1 MTDKLFRNLASF
13 GKPIFRK
20 NEITLTKMKV
30 IFSISL
36 VKFALLL
43 VVGLVSNPCPAQ
55 EIIKLPSQAKAFV
68 VDSQDNLIIH
78 LYGRIVV
85 KISPAGKMSYIS
97 EDIQKGFQQAPYPKC
112 EAMAIDKND
121 NIYITDG
128 SIIWKM
134 SQDGKLTHF
143 AGIPFVYTVKD
154 GPLKTAV
161 FGSIEI
167 MKTDAAG
174 NIYVAERDASNK
186 DNLGDFY
193 LTRKI
198 SAGGDVTT
206 ILNTRENP
214 QFKSNWIAGMAVD
227 PDQNVYLSDGA
238 GRCIKR
244 LSPDGKLTVMAGL
257 CGKRQFH
264 PVYITGDISK
274 AELMS
279 PTDII
284 IDKKGEIIFSDGRLH
299 RIIKIANNKV
309 TTIAGNAVIQPNN
322 VNMGGRAKEGYKDG
336 PALTALFNFPLGCPL
351 VIDSNQNIYVI
362 DGGNNC
368 VRKLT
373 PAGMVSTIAK

>member
-1 MTDKLFRNLASF
+1 
-13 GKPIFRK
+13 
-20 NEITLTKMKV
+20 MKAL
-30 IFSISL
+30 FSITI
-36 VKFALLL
+36 VKCAFLLML
-43 VVGLVSNPCPAQ
+43 SLVSNPCPAQ
-55 EIIKLPSQAKAFV
+55 EVIKLPSQAKSFV
-68 VDSQDNLIIH
+68 VDSEDNLIVH
-78 LYGRIVV
+78 LYGGILV

-97 EDIQKGFQQAPYPKC
+97 EDIQKGFQRAPYPKC
-112 EAMAIDKND
+112 EAMAIDKSD

-134 SQDGKLTHF
+134 SQDGKLAHF
-143 AGIPFVYTVKD
+143 AGIPFDYTVKD

-161 FGSIEI
+161 FRSIEI
-167 MKTDAAG
+167 MKADAAG
-174 NIYVAERDASNK
+174 NIYVAERDANNK

-193 LTRKI
+193 LIRKI
-198 SAGGDVTT
+198 SAQSDVTT

-227 PDQNVYLSDGA
+227 LDQNVYLSDGD

-244 LSPDGKLTVMAGL
+244 LSLDGRLTVMAGL
-257 CGKRQFH
+257 CGKREFH
-264 PVYITGDISK
+264 PVYVTGDINK

-309 TTIAGNAVIQPNN
+309 TTIAGNAIIQPNS

-368 VRKLT
+368 IRKLT